1 MTEAPVE
8 LFVAAFP
15 GEQDADEA
23 FKQVK
28 AARKEGLIG
37 IVNVAVLRRDTKDKL
52 HVRELRDMRGGKGA
66 AIGGAVGAAVG
77 LLFPPS
83 IIFAGGVGAAIG
95 GLAAK
100 LRDSGFPDANLRE
113 LGAGLQPGTSAIVAV
128 IEHRWVADLQ
138 RTLEAEGAR
147 IVRQG
152 LANDI
157 RAQLEAG
164 HSVAYAAMAD
174 EGGIALSRASVGEDR
189 LEIDHIVVDD
199 DGIAAVTLVADSAL
213 ASAVDERAPTEPEAP
228 ANAQPAA

>member
-23 FKQVK
+23 LRQVK

-37 IVNVAVLRRDTKDKL
+37 IVNVAVLRRDTKAKL
-52 HVRELRDMRGGKGA
+52 HMRELRDMRGGKGA

-83 IIFAGGVGAAIG
+83 VIFAGGVGAAIG

-138 RTLEAEGAR
+138 RALEAEGAR

-152 LANDI
+152 LADDI

-164 HSVAYAAMAD
+164 RSVTYAALAD
-174 EGGIALSRASVGEDR
+174 EGGVALSRASIGADH
-189 LEIDHIVVDD
+189 LEIEHAVMDD
-199 DGIAAVTLVADSAL
+199 DGIAAVTLVADAAP
-213 ASAVDERAPTEPEAP
+213 ASPVDDTAPAEPEAP
-228 ANAQPAA
+228 ADAKPAA